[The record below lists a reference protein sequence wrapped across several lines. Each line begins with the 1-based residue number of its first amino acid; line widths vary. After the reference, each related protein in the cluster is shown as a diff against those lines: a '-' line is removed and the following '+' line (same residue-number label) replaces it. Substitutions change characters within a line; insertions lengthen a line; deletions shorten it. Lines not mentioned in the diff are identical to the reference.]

1 LESFVFSELSKGVPF
16 SQAKP
21 RIQHYR
27 DKDQVEVDFILED
40 AKHRLVVKASST
52 VSAEDFRGLRKFA
65 GYVGNRIGMVLY
77 DGPRILPFGPKL
89 YAVPLST
96 LWSDQ

>member
-1 LESFVFSELSKGVPF
+1 LVSTPKLHFLDSGLLASTQGLTTAGLSMSRVALGPALETFVFSELSKGVPF

-27 DKDQVEVDFILED
+27 DVGE
-40 AKHRLVVKASST
+40 RLQ
-52 VSAEDFRGLRKFA
+52 
-65 GYVGNRIGMVLY
+65 IGMVLY

-89 YAVPLST
+89 YAVLLST